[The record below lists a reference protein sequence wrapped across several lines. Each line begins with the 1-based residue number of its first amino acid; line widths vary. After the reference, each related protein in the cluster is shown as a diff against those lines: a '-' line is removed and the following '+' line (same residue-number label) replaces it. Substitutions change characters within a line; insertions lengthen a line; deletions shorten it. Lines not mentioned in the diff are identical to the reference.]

1 VDKTAPTRLLQEHQ
15 LFLKRSKCALDMR
28 EVAYFNHAILEAGFA
43 MDQQKVH
50 AVLEWL
56 VLSLVWVVCTFIG
69 LVGYYRR
76 FIKDYGSIVEPLTHL
91 LHKVGFR
98 WCTEVE
104 AAFCALQLVLTMMP
118 VLQLL
123 IFDKSFIIECDTLST
138 GFREILHQGEG
149 ALAFFSKQIAPRHAK
164 LIAYTQELIG
174 LVQDVCH

>member
-1 VDKTAPTRLLQEHQ
+1 MDKTPPTRPLQEHQ

-28 EVAYFNHAILEAGFA
+28 EVAYFDHAILEAGFA

-69 LVGYYRR
+69 LVG
-76 FIKDYGSIVEPLTHL
+76 SIVEPPTHL

-98 WCTEVE
+98 WCTEAE
-104 AAFCALQLVLTMMP
+104 AAFCALQLVLTMMH

-123 IFDKSFIIECDTLST
+123 IFDKSFIIECDASCT
-138 GFREILHQGEG
+138 GFRAILHQGEG

-164 LIAYTQELIG
+164 LIAYT
-174 LVQDVCH
+174 